1 MDSRTRKVMF
11 ALLAAAAIAIAPAA
25 AAAQA
30 APQAAPAKDVKID
43 GKWDMTVT
51 GPDGNPMSVVATF
64 KLDGK
69 KLTGTLN
76 GPTGEVA
83 LEGEFGEG
91 KIMFGISIP
100 GDQGPMNIGFAG
112 NVKDDGTLAGMAS
125 GPFGE
130 IPWTAK
136 KSS

>member
-11 ALLAAAAIAIAPAA
+11 ALVAVAALAAAPLTISAQAPAQAKPA
-25 AAAQA
+25 AS
-30 APQAAPAKDVKID
+30 VD

-51 GPDGNPMSVVATF
+51 GPDGSPMQVTCMF
-64 KLDGK
+64 KQDGK

-76 GPTGEVA
+76 GPSGEVA
-83 LEGEFGEG
+83 LEGEYAEG

-100 GDQGPMNIGFAG
+100 SDAGPMQIGFAG
-112 NVKDDGTLAGMAS
+112 TMKDDGSMAGMAS

-130 IPWTAK
+130 IPWSATKAK
-136 KSS
+136 